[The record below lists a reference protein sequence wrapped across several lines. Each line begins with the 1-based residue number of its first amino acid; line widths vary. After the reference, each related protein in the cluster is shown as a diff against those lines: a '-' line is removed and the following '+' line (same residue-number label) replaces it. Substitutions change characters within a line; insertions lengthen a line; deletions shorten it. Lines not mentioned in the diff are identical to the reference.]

1 VSDLRDQ
8 IDTLSTAEKL
18 DLLDALWK
26 SLEGEEVP
34 LTDAQREELDQ
45 RIARYE
51 RNPSDVV
58 PWEHVKAD
66 LINRT

>member
-1 VSDLRDQ
+1 
-8 IDTLSTAEKL
+8 
-18 DLLDALWK
+18 
-26 SLEGEEVP
+26 LEGEEVP